1 MEKKTIKK
9 TPTKKKE
16 VTGTKTTSSPS
27 IAKKVKTQ
35 IAAED
40 LPRRSIEDA
49 KRVVEAIHRNYATN
63 PVSWEEIAKLIGV
76 NPKHSMNKYPLWSA
90 VAYGM
95 LNKTEGDKY
104 ELAETGR
111 KIVAPE
117 YDGDDRE
124 GKVKAL
130 LTPTILSKFFTD
142 FDKHDLPE
150 SQHFPNVLE
159 NRYQIPRE
167 RTAEAIKLILENGEY
182 AEVLEDKGDNHYV
195 IHLDASTLPSGEPPR
210 IKQSER
216 IYSEEI
222 SEGDNS
228 LPVDGDWDTVCFFI
242 TPIGDE
248 GSEQRRHADMVL
260 KHVVEPA
267 AKEHGLEVIRADKI
281 ERAGLITQ
289 QIFEQLVQARVCV
302 ADLSFTN
309 ANVFYELG
317 VRHTCKLPSV
327 QLIRK
332 GDKIPFDV
340 AQGRT
345 ITIDTTDIY
354 SIADR
359 LASAQRELSQHLK
372 HIVNTDKDE
381 PGEDNPVHLYLPRL
395 KVSLK

>member
-1 MEKKTIKK
+1 MAKKE
-9 TPTKKKE
+9 PTKKPAAKAKQ
-16 VTGTKTTSSPS
+16 VAATKT
-27 IAKKVKTQ
+27 V

-40 LPRRSIEDA
+40 FPRRSIEDA
-49 KRVVEAIHRNYATN
+49 QRVVEAIHRNYATN
-63 PVSWEEIAKLIGV
+63 PVSWEEAAELLGV

-95 LNKTEGDKY
+95 LSKSENDKY

-117 YDGDDRE
+117 YSGDDRE

-142 FDKHDLPE
+142 FNGHDLPE

-159 NRYQIPRE
+159 NRYGIPRE
-167 RTAEAIKLILENGEY
+167 RTAEAIKLILENGKY
-182 AEVLEDKGDNHYV
+182 AGVLREQGDEQYAIQLDRSVLPVVDSPKVVSDAPQDEGVATGEVE
-195 IHLDASTLPSGEPPR
+195 LP
-210 IKQSER
+210 
-216 IYSEEI
+216 
-222 SEGDNS
+222 SEGD
-228 LPVDGDWDTVCFFI
+228 WETVCFFI
-242 TPIGDE
+242 TPIGED
-248 GSEQRRHADMVL
+248 GTEQRRHSDMIL

-267 AKEHGLEVIRADKI
+267 AKEHGLQVIRADKI
-281 ERAGLITQ
+281 ERSGLITQ
-289 QIFEQLVQARVCV
+289 QIFEQLVRARVCV

-327 QLIRK
+327 QVIRK

-372 HIVNTDKDE
+372 HIVSSDKDE
-381 PGEDNPVHLYLPRL
+381 PGEDNPVHLYLPKLR
-395 KVSLK
+395 VSLK

>member
-1 MEKKTIKK
+1 MAKKT
-9 TPTKKKE
+9 TKKKAAP
-16 VTGTKTTSSPS
+16 KTSSP
-27 IAKKVKTQ
+27 KKATGKPEKQKV
-35 IAAED
+35 IVAAED

-49 KRVVEAIHRNYATN
+49 LRVVEAIHRNYANN
-63 PVSWEEIAKLIGV
+63 PVSWAEIAKLLNV
-76 NPKHSMNKYPLWSA
+76 NPKHSMNRYPLWSA

-95 LNKTEGDKY
+95 LTKTEDDNY

-117 YDGDDRE
+117 YAGDDRE
-124 GKVKAL
+124 GKIKAL

-142 FDKHDLPE
+142 FNGHDVPE
-150 SQHFPNVLE
+150 AQHFPNVLE
-159 NRYQIPRE
+159 NRYHIPRD
-167 RTAEAIKLILENGEY
+167 RTAEAIKLIIENGKF
-182 AEVLEDKGDNHYV
+182 AGVLVDQGEDRFQ
-195 IHLDASTLPSGEPPR
+195 IQLDPA
-210 IKQSER
+210 I
-216 IYSEEI
+216 
-222 SEGDNS
+222 
-228 LPVDGDWDTVCFFI
+228 LPVTKSPSSGFEEESVEVDPENFTSQPGDGDWATICFFI

-248 GSEQRRHADMVL
+248 GTEQRRHADMML

-281 ERAGLITQ
+281 ERSGLITQ
-289 QIFEQLVQARVCV
+289 QVFEQLIRARVCV

-359 LASAQRELSQHLK
+359 LSSAQRELSQHLK
-372 HIVNTDKDE
+372 HIMSSDRSE
-381 PGEDNPVHLYLPRL
+381 PGEDNPVHLYLPKL
-395 KVSLK
+395 TVKI

>member
-1 MEKKTIKK
+1 MAKKTAAKAK
-9 TPTKKKE
+9 STSVSSKKE
-16 VTGTKTTSSPS
+16 RTT
-27 IAKKVKTQ
+27 V
-35 IAAED
+35 AAED
-40 LPRRSIEDA
+40 FPRRSIEDA
-49 KRVVEAIHRNYATN
+49 RKVVETIYRNYAAN
-63 PVSWEEIAKLIGV
+63 PVTWEEIAKLLQV
-76 NPKHSMNKYPLWSA
+76 SPTTAANRYPVWSA

-95 LNKTEGDKY
+95 LTKTDTDTY

-117 YDGDDRE
+117 YPGDDAE

-130 LTPTILSKFFTD
+130 LTPRILSKFFTD
-142 FDKHDLPE
+142 FNGHTLPE
-150 SQHFPNVLE
+150 AAHFPNVLE
-159 NRYQIPRE
+159 NRYEIPRE
-167 RTAEAIKLILENGEY
+167 RTAEAIKLIQENGVY
-182 AEVLEDKGDNHYV
+182 TGVLQKKDDDSFIV
-195 IHLDASTLPSGEPPR
+195 RLDLPSVPMPSPLPDAKVSGDGSSTTGDESVADQVGER
-210 IKQSER
+210 
-216 IYSEEI
+216 
-222 SEGDNS
+222 G
-228 LPVDGDWDTVCFFI
+228 WDSTCFLI

-248 GSEQRRHADMVL
+248 GSEQRRHADMIL

-267 AKEHGLEVIRADKI
+267 AKEHGLQVVRSDKI
-281 ERAGLITQ
+281 ERSGLITQ
-289 QIFEQLVQARVCV
+289 QIFEQLVRAKVCV

-372 HIVNTDKDE
+372 HIMSSGNTE
-381 PGEDNPVHLYLPRL
+381 PGEDNPVHLYLPKL
-395 KVSLK
+395 KISL